1 LQAFK
6 GTHLEIDDQTVT
18 TPKGSV
24 RTVRGCRCKRSR
36 CMKKYCECYGAGLK
50 CGENC
55 ICEDCQ
61 NGNEFGGP
69 SALPKKIK
77 GGVKSK
83 ARTKRTPELAAYV
96 EVLFDGDWWKATV
109 IAKKQ
114 DQVLV
119 HYVGCDNHD
128 DDEWIPESSH
138 RVRWPMGN
146 NKPPT
151 KEQMQMPEE
160 HQRPAALTLDQV
172 RRDRAAQQKPPP
184 ASGPAK
190 ATATHPPVLNKPQFK
205 AQPAVGRLLQR
216 PKPPLIVHIPSR
228 TTDMHVM
235 PCENLAWGMTPL
247 GNAGRSWTPLGSA
260 VGGEGAWQREGM
272 DRENA
277 GFGITTQT
285 PLGASLPRDR
295 ELSGLPQVSGLPLWQ
310 TNQWQTTQWE
320 ADGPSARGSMRSPGL
335 GLGFCDSPKM
345 STSLMTPR
353 SPLQPLRPTA
363 AGWQA
368 PVALPSPSVAIF
380 SIAEGMLP
388 SPVSRGCSG
397 LPEFHGDLAMGR
409 DVSGVR
415 VEL

>member
-69 SALPKKIK
+69 SALPKKMK

-83 ARTKRTPELAAYV
+83 ARTKRAPEPAAYV

-128 DDEWIPESSH
+128 EDEWIPESSH
-138 RVRWPMGN
+138 RVRWPLGN

-151 KEQMQMPEE
+151 KEQIHEE
-160 HQRPAALTLDQV
+160 QPRSAALTLDQV
-172 RRDRAAQQKPPP
+172 RREQAAQQRPPK

-228 TTDMHVM
+228 TTDL
-235 PCENLAWGMTPL
+235 PAASCDNLAWGMTPL

-277 GFGITTQT
+277 GFGITTQM
-285 PLGASLPRDR
+285 PLGASLLRDR
-295 ELSGLPQVSGLPLWQ
+295 ELSGLPVWQ
-310 TNQWQTTQWE
+310 INQWQTTQWE
-320 ADGPSARGSMRSPGL
+320 ADGLRSGL

-380 SIAEGMLP
+380 SSAEGMLP

-397 LPEFHGDLAMGR
+397 LPDFHGDLVMGR
-409 DVSGVR
+409 EVSAVR

>member
-69 SALPKKIK
+69 SALPKKMK

-83 ARTKRTPELAAYV
+83 ARTKRAPEPAAYV

-128 DDEWIPESSH
+128 EDEWIPESSH
-138 RVRWPMGN
+138 RVRWPLGN
-146 NKPPT
+146 IKPPT
-151 KEQMQMPEE
+151 KEQIHEE
-160 HQRPAALTLDQV
+160 QPRSAALTLDQV
-172 RRDRAAQQKPPP
+172 RREQAAQQRPPK

-228 TTDMHVM
+228 TTDL
-235 PCENLAWGMTPL
+235 PAASCDNLAWGMTPL

-277 GFGITTQT
+277 GFGITTQM
-285 PLGASLPRDR
+285 PLGASLLRDR
-295 ELSGLPQVSGLPLWQ
+295 ELSGLPVWQ
-310 TNQWQTTQWE
+310 INQWQTTQWE
-320 ADGPSARGSMRSPGL
+320 ADGLRSGL

-380 SIAEGMLP
+380 SSAEGMLP

-397 LPEFHGDLAMGR
+397 LPDFHGDLVMGR
-409 DVSGVR
+409 EVSAVR